1 MSSKKLQARPTV
13 DVNPNGIQ
21 SPFDFWYVETPAKKV
36 FKSLKK
42 KKGKARKFLQ
52 LKFPF

>member
-1 MSSKKLQARPTV
+1 MSSKKIQARRTV

-36 FKSLKK
+36 FKNLKK
-42 KKGKARKFLQ
+42 KKEATRKFLQ